1 MINYG
6 LDGKVAVVTGG
17 ASGIGLACAHAL
29 ARSGAAVC
37 LWDLNAAS
45 LEAAAAELQQ
55 YGKPTRTGIVD
66 VSDSGQVGGGM
77 EEVAEALD
85 RVDIVVANAGIGGE
99 SKPTAEYSDASW
111 HQVIGVNLDGV
122 FYTQRAGI
130 QAMRRTGG
138 GSVINMASVLGQV
151 GFAMSS
157 AYVAAKHAVVG
168 MTKAAAWEHAADGIR
183 VNAVGPGFIMTPL
196 LETNLDQPA
205 IDFLASQH
213 ALQRMGRAEE
223 VAELVA
229 WLASDA
235 ASFVTGAYY
244 PVDGGYLAR

>member
-1 MINYG
+1 MII
-6 LDGKVAVVTGG
+6 
-17 ASGIGLACAHAL
+17 SHQLAD
-29 ARSGAAVC
+29 RC
-37 LWDLNAAS
+37 LWDLKAEP
-45 LEAAAAELQQ
+45 LAAATAELEQ
-55 YGKPTRTGIVD
+55 YGRPTRTAMVD
-66 VSDSGQVGGGM
+66 VSDSGQVNGAM
-77 EEVAEALD
+77 EAVANDLG

-99 SKPTAEYSDASW
+99 QKPTAEYSDASW

-130 QAMRRTGG
+130 QAMRRNGG
-138 GSVINMASVLGQV
+138 GSVINMASILGQV

-168 MTKAAAWEHAADGIR
+168 LTKSAAWEHAADGIR

-196 LETNLDQPA
+196 LEANLDQPA

-213 ALQRMGRAEE
+213 ALSRMGRSEE

-229 WLASDA
+229 CLAASDA
-235 ASFVTGAYY
+235 SSFVTGAYY